1 VTIARLIRRGIQPA
15 EALIPALFF
24 IIVISLT
31 AFSVG
36 PDARLLARIGP
47 GMLWVAALLASLL
60 PVGTLIEQDVRNGTV
75 DQLRIGGLSLE
86 AIMAA
91 RILSHWLGFGPALL
105 AAALLSMGLIG
116 APVSL
121 LLILAVGSIGLA
133 AVGVIAAALISGA
146 RGGAAIAGILALP
159 LTLPILIFGSGNAV
173 RLVAAASL
181 FLTALAPFAAAA
193 ALRIRER

>member
-1 VTIARLIRRGIQPA
+1 MTIARLIRRGIQPA

>member
-1 VTIARLIRRGIQPA
+1 MTIVRLIRRGIQPA